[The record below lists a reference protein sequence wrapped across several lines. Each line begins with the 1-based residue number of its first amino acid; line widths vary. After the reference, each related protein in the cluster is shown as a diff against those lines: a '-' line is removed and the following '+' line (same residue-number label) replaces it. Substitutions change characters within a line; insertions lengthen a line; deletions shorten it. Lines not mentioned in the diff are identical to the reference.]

1 MLFKMA
7 ATLAA
12 VEPSVMALDVT
23 ELTSTLNVPAVGAT
37 STGP

>member
-1 MLFKMA
+1 MLFRMA

-12 VEPSVMALDVT
+12 VDPSVMALDVT
-23 ELTSTLNVPAVGAT
+23 ALTRTLKVPAVGAT